1 MPRYVFSLHVAR
13 VICLND
19 CAAQSAIEELSGEIE
34 EHAKEDLACV
44 RPMSVPTPLPRLR
57 RLSFD
62 SL

>member
-1 MPRYVFSLHVAR
+1 MIAPP
-13 VICLND
+13 
-19 CAAQSAIEELSGEIE
+19 QSAIEELSGEIE